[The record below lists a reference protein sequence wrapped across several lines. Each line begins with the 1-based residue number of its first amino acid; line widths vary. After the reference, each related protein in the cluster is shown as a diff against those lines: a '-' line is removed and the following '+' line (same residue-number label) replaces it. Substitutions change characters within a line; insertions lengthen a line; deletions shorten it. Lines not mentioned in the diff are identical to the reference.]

1 MKIINSRG
9 LSFEFLENGS
19 VRSIEVPPV
28 RISLKPATPYSGEG
42 ANLFLRR
49 RVEPFDY
56 TPLLGPGS
64 NSRFSFEDGRFMASG
79 RWEGIEYVCLLL
91 LSDSSLSWQWIVD
104 IKNVSGAA
112 TELDM
117 ICLQDVGLKH
127 ATTGLINEYY
137 VSQYLERRVL
147 EDSRYGSVV
156 CCRQN
161 MKESGGNPWL
171 MLACGGGAASAS
183 VDGMQ
188 FYGRTHRET
197 RIPEGLLAETLG
209 GEYSGESSV
218 AAIQENLFRLAPG
231 EKHRSLFAATFMAD
245 HPEATSDEDLRR
257 LPALMAEFRTGVSF
271 KVPDR
276 LTTPRRNLFN
286 TSSFLKADDLGETDI
301 EQLFGSEL
309 RHRETGNGK
318 LLSFF
323 YGRHSHVVL
332 RSKEIMVDRPHAHIM
347 QAKRHL
353 VPSEETM
360 STTSYACGIFNSH
373 ITQGNTNFNTLLSVC
388 TSAFNLSPET
398 GQRIFVNTGGSYRLL
413 GVPSAFEMGL
423 NYCRWIYKTG
433 GQCFQVRTW
442 TSLEH
447 SQVNVDF
454 RVISSGNV
462 DLLIT
467 NQFDDTIGW
476 DISAGQNSGEYVAR
490 PHEGSMIASK
500 FPGAQFRIKINSES
514 SDFRACGN
522 EALFGN
528 GRDQRDSLFVL
539 DVRDTHDF
547 CMSFIGEVSEAA
559 TPLKITDAERQWLDD
574 SKEADEAWR
583 SLSLGLSLDGDHKDI
598 AAIREILPWY
608 GMNALTH
615 YLTPYGPEQFSGAAW
630 GTRDVSQGP
639 FDLLLCMGKYDE
651 ARHVLK
657 IIFSNQN
664 RDGGWPQWW
673 MFDRYTEIRAD
684 DSHGDVYYWCIIA
697 LANYIRITGDLEI
710 LEERLPYHNQEGGQ
724 ETQKT
729 PLSEHVDRLTDM
741 IVGSFIPGTSLV
753 PFGGG
758 DWNDSLQPVSKDLAR
773 RMISAWT
780 VEMNYQAFIQYRK
793 VYEQACMKEKADALN
808 EVCEKIRAD
817 FNRYLVRDGVV
828 AGYGLVEADGT
839 IGVLLHPSDSLTGI
853 RYSLLPMNRGIIS
866 GIFTVDQAERHQD
879 LIEQHLKGPDGAR
892 LMDRPLKYR
901 GGIQRL
907 FQRAESSTFFG
918 REIGLMYVHEH
929 IRYAEALSITGKAD
943 HFVRAL
949 RQAIPVAYSD
959 VVPCGDTR
967 QSNCYYSSSDVTF
980 RNRYEADELYD
991 EIRTGRIKVR
1001 GGWRVYSSGP
1011 GIYIGIIVSRL
1022 LGLRS
1027 ESGNVIIDPVLPSSM
1042 DGLSA
1047 SLDFLGRSLTIKY
1060 LVKDGNYS
1068 PRSVSINGNAVSF
1081 AYEDNKYRRGG
1092 AVIQADEFIV
1102 MMNRQV
1108 NMIEVVL

>member
-1 MKIINSRG
+1 MKTINSRG

-19 VRSIEVPPV
+19 VRCIEAPPV
-28 RISLKPATPYSGEG
+28 RLSLKPATPYSGEG

-64 NSRFSFEDGRFMASG
+64 NSRFSLEDGRFMASG
-79 RWEGIEYVCLLL
+79 SWEGIEYVCMLY
-91 LSDSSLSWQWIVD
+91 LSDSSLSWQWIVEL
-104 IKNVSGAA
+104 KNVSGASLD
-112 TELDM
+112 LDM
-117 ICLQDVGLKH
+117 IFLQDVGLKT

-137 VSQYLERRVL
+137 VSQYLERRIL

-171 MLACGGGAASAS
+171 MIACGGGAVAAS

-188 FYGRTHRET
+188 FYGRTCRET
-197 RIPEGLLAETLG
+197 KIPEGLLAETLG

-218 AAIQENLFRLAPG
+218 AAIQEKLFRLASG
-231 EKHRSLFAATFMAD
+231 ANHRSLFAATYIAD
-245 HPEATSDEDLRR
+245 HPEATSYEDLKR
-257 LPALMAEFRTGVSF
+257 LPTIMAEFPADVSF
-271 KVPDR
+271 KVPEK
-276 LTTPRRNLFN
+276 LATPRRNIFN
-286 TSSFLKADDLGETDI
+286 TSPFLKSDDLGETDI
-301 EQLFGSEL
+301 ERLFGSER
-309 RHRETGNGK
+309 RHRETENGK

-332 RSKEIMVDRPHAHIM
+332 RSKEIIVDRPHAHII

-353 VPSEETM
+353 VPSGETM
-360 STTSYACGIFNSH
+360 STTSFACGIFNSH

-398 GQRIFVNTGGSYRLL
+398 GQRIFVNTGGGYRLL

-423 NYCRWIYKTG
+423 NYCRWIFKSG
-433 GQCFQVRTW
+433 DQCLQVRTW
-442 TSLEH
+442 TSLKH
-447 SQVNVDF
+447 PQINIDF
-454 RVISSGNV
+454 RVLSGSSV

-476 DISAGQNSGEYVAR
+476 DISAGQNSAEYVAIPR
-490 PHEGSMIASK
+490 EGSMIASK
-500 FPGAQFRIKINSES
+500 FPGARFRIKVNSEAC
-514 SDFRACGN
+514 DFRACGN
-522 EALFGN
+522 EALYDN
-528 GRDQRDSLFVL
+528 GRAQGDSLFVL
-539 DVRDTHDF
+539 DVRDTRDF
-547 CMSFIGEVSEAA
+547 CISFIGEVSSAA
-559 TPLKITDAERQWLDD
+559 TPLKITDAERQWLED
-574 SKEADEAWR
+574 SREADEDWR
-583 SLSLGLSLDGDHKDI
+583 SLSLSLSLDGDHKDI

-639 FDLLLCMGKYDE
+639 FDLLLCMGKYEE
-651 ARHVLK
+651 AGHVLRM
-657 IIFSNQN
+657 IFSNQN

-684 DSHGDVYYWCIIA
+684 DSHGDVYYWCIMA
-697 LANYIRITGDLEI
+697 LASYIKVTGDLGI

-724 ETQKT
+724 ENRKT
-729 PLSEHVDRLTDM
+729 PLSEHVERLINM
-741 IVGSFIPGTSLV
+741 IIGSFIPGTSLV

-780 VEMNYQAFIQYRK
+780 VEMNYQAFMQYRK
-793 VYEQACMKEKADALN
+793 VYEQAGMKEKADALN
-808 EVCEKIRAD
+808 EVCKKIRAD

-853 RYSLLPMNRGIIS
+853 SYSLLPMNRGIIS
-866 GIFTVDQAERHQD
+866 GLFTGEQAERHQD

-892 LMDRPLKYR
+892 LMDRPLRYR

-929 IRYAEALSITGKAD
+929 IRYAEALSITGKAVP
-943 HFVRAL
+943 FVKAL
-949 RQAIPVAYSD
+949 RQAIPVAYSE
-959 VVPCGDTR
+959 VVPCGAAR

-991 EIRTGRIKVR
+991 QIRTGRITVR

-1027 ESGNVIIDPVLPSSM
+1027 EPGNVIIDPVLPFTM

-1047 SLDFLGRSLTIKY
+1047 SLNFLGHSMTIKY

-1068 PRSVSINGNAVSF
+1068 PRSVSINGNAVKF
-1081 AYEDNKYRRGG
+1081 VYEDNKYRRGG
-1092 AVIQADEFIV
+1092 AVIQADDFIV
-1102 MMNRQV
+1102 MLNRQV
-1108 NMIEVVL
+1108 NLIEVLL